1 MPNTI
6 PASPRAARGSR
17 KVYKAFL
24 DADAKAKWLPPN
36 GFTGKAHHMD
46 PKVGGTFKMS
56 FTNFVT
62 GQSHSF
68 SGTFLE
74 LVPHERIR
82 YTDRF
87 DDPNLQGE
95 VQVAVT
101 LNKVSA
107 GTELN
112 IVQEW
117 VPDLIPPEA
126 CYLGWQESLILPA
139 KLVEAEIP

>member
-6 PASPRAARGSR
+6 RLHRVLRAAPE

-24 DADAKAKWLPPN
+24 DADANAKWLPPN
-36 GFTGKAHHMD
+36 GFTGKVHHMD

-56 FTNFVT
+56 FTNFGT
-62 GQSHSF
+62 GQSQSF
-68 SGTFLE
+68 SGTYLE

-95 VQVAVT
+95 IQVTVT
-101 LNKVSA
+101 LKKVSL

-112 IVQEW
+112 VVLEW
-117 VPDLIPPEA
+117 VPDIIPPEV
-126 CYLGWQESLILPA
+126 CYLGWQESLILLA
-139 KLVEAEIP
+139 KLVEAEIA